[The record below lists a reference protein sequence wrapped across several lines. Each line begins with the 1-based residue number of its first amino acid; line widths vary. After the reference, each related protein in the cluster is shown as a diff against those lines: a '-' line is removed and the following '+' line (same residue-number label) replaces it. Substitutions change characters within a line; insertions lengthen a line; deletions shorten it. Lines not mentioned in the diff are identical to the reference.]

1 MKVVGFR
8 KFGLLFLIY
17 SFDGLTAQ
25 LIVSLVHLHFLRAE
39 RSHLNLFVALSR
51 DWIQLS
57 GANLDSCFF
66 VEFLSQKIL
75 LRIAF

>member
-8 KFGLLFLIY
+8 KFSLLFLINPV
-17 SFDGLTAQ
+17 DGLRVQ
-25 LIVSLVHLHFLRAE
+25 LIISLVHFHFLRSE

-51 DWIQLS
+51 DWIELS

-66 VEFLSQKIL
+66 VEFLSQKIQ
-75 LRIAF
+75 